1 MGFMAAPEK
10 TKDRKAKP
18 KRSDTARELSNT
30 LIASK
35 LRGYYDSIV
44 EEGTPRHFLDLLE
57 RLEDAERSGVKK

>member
-1 MGFMAAPEK
+1 MAAPEK

-18 KRSDTARELSNT
+18 KRSDTARGLSST

-44 EEGTPRHFLDLLE
+44 EEGTPKHLLE
-57 RLEDAERSGVKK
+57 LLQRLDDAERSGVEK